1 MFRLDMGICY
11 CQIARW
17 YIDRK
22 PAPNLL
28 WVSCRFSREVYAWSK
43 STVGDWGCLAATW
56 LPGVTTRGYV
66 ENYTRYNSS
75 SNKHA
80 PVSRSNINDGASSV
94 YFWFLSSAVHSMM
107 EPRGSQ
113 WHWTTATPNLKF
125 ETRMNSVVR
134 VNPSPKEFHGTFR
147 LSHNW

>member
-1 MFRLDMGICY
+1 MINHPFWGIPFMETSIYWCPGGSPP
-11 CQIARW
+11 ILAARSPSHK
-17 YIDRK
+17 R
-22 PAPNLL
+22 P
-28 WVSCRFSREVYAWSK
+28 S
-43 STVGDWGCLAATW
+43 VGDWGCLAATW